1 MKPEKLKS
9 NLLKGSFVTSIKIL
23 DKKVKLW
30 CDSYPIHRLFNY
42 TIKDLEKMIL
52 KGYGTEKSF
61 ISDCFISNDKIVYG
75 IINFKIV
82 KK

>member
-1 MKPEKLKS
+1 MKRGKI
-9 NLLKGSFVTSIKIL
+9 TSIMIL
-23 DKKVKLW
+23 DKKVKLS

-42 TIKDLEKMIL
+42 TIKDLEKIIL
-52 KGYGTEKSF
+52 KGNGTEKSF

-75 IINFKIV
+75 IIDFQIV